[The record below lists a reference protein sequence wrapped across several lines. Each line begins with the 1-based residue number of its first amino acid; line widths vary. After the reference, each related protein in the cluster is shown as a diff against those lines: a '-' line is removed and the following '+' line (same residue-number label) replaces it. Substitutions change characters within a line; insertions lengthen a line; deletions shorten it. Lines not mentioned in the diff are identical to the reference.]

1 MNRTLS
7 TYIVSAILPPF
18 LSGILAF
25 TFILLVARIL
35 KLVEMVVTRGVPFL
49 QIGKLFALI
58 LPTFLEITV
67 PIAFLLGIFMGLGR
81 LSNDYEII
89 ALKASGISPIQI
101 LLPIGAIGLIIS
113 LITLFITT
121 WVTPAANLA
130 LKNEFYKIAKTHVG
144 TALKEKVFNDKFS
157 KVLIYVENVV
167 PPGNTSQ
174 GVLIIDRRISA
185 RETIIFGKV
194 ALFISDE
201 ASKTLTLKL
210 FDGTVQERDK
220 KQQGFSQTHFNTYDF
235 KLDLDQAFGPVRKK
249 EQKAKEMLFQDL
261 RRAIHLKEEQG
272 IRPTKELIELHRRF
286 SFAFTPLIFC
296 LLGVALVMVPTRSPS
311 SRSWGIVL
319 CLSWVLVY
327 YALLSLGKALGQK
340 ELLPAFLALWL
351 PNLVIGLVAIY
362 FFRKALKESP
372 LFIQTKLEDFSLYLR
387 QKFARH
393 EQGRYLGYL
402 GKKQ

>member
-1 MNRTLS
+1 MKRTLS

-144 TALKEKVFNDKFS
+144 TALKEKVFNDK
-157 KVLIYVENVV
+157 
-167 PPGNTSQ
+167 
-174 GVLIIDRRISA
+174 
-185 RETIIFGKV
+185 
-194 ALFISDE
+194 
-201 ASKTLTLKL
+201 
-210 FDGTVQERDK
+210 
-220 KQQGFSQTHFNTYDF
+220 
-235 KLDLDQAFGPVRKK
+235 
-249 EQKAKEMLFQDL
+249 
-261 RRAIHLKEEQG
+261 
-272 IRPTKELIELHRRF
+272 
-286 SFAFTPLIFC
+286 
-296 LLGVALVMVPTRSPS
+296 
-311 SRSWGIVL
+311 
-319 CLSWVLVY
+319 
-327 YALLSLGKALGQK
+327 
-340 ELLPAFLALWL
+340 
-351 PNLVIGLVAIY
+351 
-362 FFRKALKESP
+362 
-372 LFIQTKLEDFSLYLR
+372 
-387 QKFARH
+387 
-393 EQGRYLGYL
+393 
-402 GKKQ
+402 